1 MYHMKGRW
9 DRLLQRKTST
19 DVSKKKK
26 KERIKVKN
34 HKTTN
39 FIVVSYQSK
48 NHQYKISEKK

>member
-1 MYHMKGRW
+1 MKGRW